1 MVFLFFQRRD
11 LPNLPPK
18 RPRLDAPATMTPAAN
33 TTKDG
38 SANANQS
45 LRGGGR
51 GRGHIS
57 GRGHNR
63 GRGHSRGRGLR
74 GQRGGTSNPR
84 RDWKCQNCQFSN
96 FSFRNECKR
105 CKSPKT
111 SGKYNFGNQDQ
122 I

>member
-51 GRGHIS
+51 GRGHI
-57 GRGHNR
+57 RGHALGLAQHPHVVR
-63 GRGHSRGRGLR
+63 AASEGDVGRRHLHEASGHQGRSFTHL
-74 GQRGGTSNPR
+74 GQIIGYIMFPE
-84 RDWKCQNCQFSN
+84 K
-96 FSFRNECKR
+96 
-105 CKSPKT
+105 
-111 SGKYNFGNQDQ
+111 
-122 I
+122 